1 MVNLILLTI
10 ILGCAIVLCLGVIGV
25 LLCLCKMYREEI
37 AQLEDPLVPPVKS
50 WADNYYEVR

>member
-25 LLCLCKMYREEI
+25 LMCLCKMYREEI
-37 AQLEDPLVPPVKS
+37 EQLEDPLVPPVKS